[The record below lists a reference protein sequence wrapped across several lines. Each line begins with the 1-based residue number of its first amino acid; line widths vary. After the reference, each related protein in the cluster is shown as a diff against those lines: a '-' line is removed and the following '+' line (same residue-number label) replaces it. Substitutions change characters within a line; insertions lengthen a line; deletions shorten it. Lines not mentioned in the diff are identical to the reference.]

1 MLPYVAMRRTS
12 VREGLIVFGTAAVL
26 AVIMTYPL
34 AFEPN

>member
-1 MLPYVAMRRTS
+1 MAMRRTG
-12 VREGLIVFGTAAVL
+12 VREGLIVIGTAAFL